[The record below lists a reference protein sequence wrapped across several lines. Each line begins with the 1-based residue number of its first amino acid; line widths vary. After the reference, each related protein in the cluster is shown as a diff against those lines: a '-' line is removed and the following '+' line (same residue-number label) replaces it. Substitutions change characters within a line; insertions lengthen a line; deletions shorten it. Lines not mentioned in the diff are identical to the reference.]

1 MPPLVPPPTPLSAP
15 PGAAPSAP
23 AKPTAQVRRILRY
36 ARPHRRMVVLSIF
49 LIGLLQASGAVRL
62 LLAYPII
69 TRVFGVDESPRIR
82 AGDVKVASGG
92 DEIERF
98 QKEAKRRAG
107 RLLDPLNH
115 TVDALNSVTGAWVPD
130 SWVEASVKGPM
141 PADERQAALAKQ
153 RDRFATLYSVLIL
166 FVGLLAVMTTAAF
179 YEAYVNERVRLR
191 ILMDVRRDLCAKLLR
206 QPVAFYDA
214 AHRGDVVQ
222 RVLDDVYAFAIALK
236 LFLQSLPE
244 GILMLV
250 AGIVIL
256 AALSFELTLVCS
268 IGLLFYVPMRAFRK
282 RVRKQAHKRQAGSAR
297 RVEVLL
303 QIVSGIRTVKAFR
316 AEDKKVA
323 EFAAADETVY
333 RQSLRVQR
341 TKSSSD
347 ALTDFVNNVLI
358 MVVTVGG
365 SFFVLRGLLPIG
377 PAALLIF
384 LSQVQ
389 NLYKPAKGL
398 IRDVNGLND
407 AMASVERVFEVLDL
421 APPAPDPVDARPFP
435 GVADRV
441 RFEHVGFSYRPGL
454 PVLEDVSFEIEK
466 GSTVALVGPSGA
478 GKSTLC
484 DLLLRFYEPGA
495 GGITVDGTALPSFR
509 RDSYLD
515 RTAVVTQDPFLFH
528 TTIGENI
535 RLGKHGASDAEVVEA
550 AKAAQIHDHIASLPQ
565 GYASEVGE
573 RGARLSG
580 GQRQRLTIA
589 RALLRDPA
597 LLVLDEAT
605 ASLDTASERAVQE
618 ALERLRAGRTTLV
631 VAHRL
636 STVKRADR
644 IVVLDQGRV
653 VDQGT
658 HEELLARGGLYARL
672 CAMQD
677 LGSAPE
683 SDGLEGAEL
692 PTDEDPAKAPEAAT

>member
-1 MPPLVPPPTPLSAP
+1 
-15 PGAAPSAP
+15 
-23 AKPTAQVRRILRY
+23 
-36 ARPHRRMVVLSIF
+36 
-49 LIGLLQASGAVRL
+49 
-62 LLAYPII
+62 
-69 TRVFGVDESPRIR
+69 
-82 AGDVKVASGG
+82 
-92 DEIERF
+92 
-98 QKEAKRRAG
+98 
-107 RLLDPLNH
+107 
-115 TVDALNSVTGAWVPD
+115 
-130 SWVEASVKGPM
+130 
-141 PADERQAALAKQ
+141 
-153 RDRFATLYSVLIL
+153 
-166 FVGLLAVMTTAAF
+166 
-179 YEAYVNERVRLR
+179 
-191 ILMDVRRDLCAKLLR
+191 
-206 QPVAFYDA
+206 
-214 AHRGDVVQ
+214 
-222 RVLDDVYAFAIALK
+222 VLDDVYSFAVGLK

-244 GILMLV
+244 GVLSLI

-256 AALSFELTLVCS
+256 AALSVELTLVCLV
-268 IGLLFYVPMRAFRK
+268 GLVFFLPMRAFAK
-282 RVRKQAHKRQAGSAR
+282 RVRKQARKRQAGSAR

-323 EFAAADETVY
+323 EFAAADQAVT
-333 RQSLRVQR
+333 RQSLKVQR
-341 TKSSSD
+341 TKSGSD
-347 ALTDFVNNVLI
+347 ALTEFVNNLLVMVL
-358 MVVTVGG
+358 TVGG
-365 SFFVLRGLLPIG
+365 SFLVLRGVLPIG

-384 LSQVQ
+384 LTQVG
-389 NLYKPAKGL
+389 NLYKPAKKL
-398 IRDVNGLND
+398 IRDLNGMND
-407 AMASVERVFEVLDL
+407 AMASVERVFEILDL
-421 APPAPDPVDARPFP
+421 PGPGADPAGAKPFP

-441 RFEHVGFSYRPGL
+441 RFEHVGFSYRPGM
-454 PVLEDVSFEIEK
+454 PVVEDVSFDIEK

-484 DLLLRFYEPGA
+484 DLLLRFYEPGT
-495 GGITVDGTALPSFR
+495 GRITIDGVPLPSFR
-509 RDSYLD
+509 RAAYLD

-535 RLGKHGASDAEVVEA
+535 RLGKHSATDAEVAEA
-550 AKAAQIHDHIASLPQ
+550 AESAQIHDHIASLPQ

-580 GQRQRLTIA
+580 GQRQRITIA

-605 ASLDTASERAVQE
+605 ASLDAASERAVQE

-658 HEELLARGGLYARL
+658 HDELLSRGGLYARL

-677 LGSAPE
+677 LGHTPEPDVLSAA
-683 SDGLEGAEL
+683 LAGADV
-692 PTDEDPAKAPEAAT
+692 PADDDPAGEDDAESPAPDARRTAGDAPAPEAAT